1 MYRIDYTLIMFCS
14 LAYDMMKNQCFTPL
28 KLSLTGIVV
37 LIGLSGCQLIKLKPD
52 QLSSSLASKTN
63 HILTNHKLSL
73 ASQDLLKLVD
83 ETNTSCLNR
92 LENCIKKMHSNETLD
107 PEQIFSAASE
117 LYLARAFQADKE
129 AECKKD
135 LKQKNQLTQATHSNQ
150 CLEQQL
156 SDFDRSLRY
165 SYIYLFKTEHTPE
178 SRLFDLRQGQVRTFY
193 NVALSRLITTSYTRF
208 AFSQFPEKLTFG
220 QIQYQF
226 DFKHYPDLKQANID
240 KLQSSYNLH
249 FSGLDTINRQE
260 GLGSEFVVVK
270 KRDEQTTNQPFILD
284 PENAYKNK
292 KNPNIRPARYLSVSA
307 IVSPLQQN
315 GSIDEILDQKMPM
328 SVQLYDPYQYKNVK
342 LNNKTYTLTSNYSVP
357 YGLWLAENKLGQSGY
372 WSLLNRDENLRM
384 PHLFMLEP
392 YQPNKKII
400 VMIHGLASSPE
411 TWVSLTNNIMG
422 DQKLRDNY
430 QVWQVFYSTNMPII
444 ESRFQ
449 IYTLLNQ
456 AFSELQPN
464 TVSATDAVLIGHSM
478 GGIISR
484 LLVSDAD
491 ISAKAIPLMNYE
503 QSIQLQRNPVIRER
517 FIFKHL
523 KPISEAIFVAAPH
536 HGTEYADRWFTNAAK
551 KLVVLPLNFLNNV
564 DLKMPHQ
571 NSSIGLIRSGPDD
584 LSEKSRFML
593 LTTNIMPT
601 ASVPFHSIIGNKTQY
616 NQGPKRSDGIVP
628 YSSSHLDGA
637 VSETVI
643 KGGHS
648 IHEIPEA
655 ILELRRIL
663 RAHLQK

>member
-1 MYRIDYTLIMFCS
+1 
-14 LAYDMMKNQCFTPL
+14 MKNQRFIPL
-28 KLSLTGIVV
+28 KLSLAGIIV
-37 LIGLSGCQLIKLKPD
+37 LTGLSGCQLIKLQPD
-52 QLSSSLASKTN
+52 RLSSSLTNKTN

-73 ASQDLLKLVD
+73 ASQNLLKLVN
-83 ETNTSCLNR
+83 ETDKSCLSH
-92 LENCIKKMHSNETLD
+92 LENCIAKMRSNETLD
-107 PEQIFSAASE
+107 PEQVFSTASE
-117 LYLARAFQADKE
+117 LYLARAFQADKKS
-129 AECKKD
+129 ECKKD
-135 LKQKNQLTQATHSNQ
+135 LTQHLQLTTATPSNQ
-150 CLEQQL
+150 CLEQQM
-156 SDFDRSLRY
+156 SDFDHSLRY
-165 SYIYLFKTEHTPE
+165 SYVYLFKTQQPPE

-193 NVALSRLITTSYTRF
+193 NVTLSRLITTSYTRF
-208 AFSQFPEKLTFG
+208 AFTQFPEKLNFG

-226 DFKHYPDLKQANID
+226 DFKNYPDLQHADID

-260 GLGSEFVVVK
+260 GLGSEFVLVK
-270 KRDEQTTNQPFILD
+270 KQDKQTSNQPFLLD
-284 PENAYKNK
+284 PENFYKNQ
-292 KNPNIRPARYLSVSA
+292 KNPNIQPARYLSVSA
-307 IVSPLQQN
+307 IVSPAQPN

-328 SVQLYDPYQYKNVK
+328 SVQLYDPYQYKNAE

-372 WSLLNRDENLRM
+372 WSLLNREENLRM
-384 PHLFMLEP
+384 PHLFMIEP

-456 AFSELQPN
+456 AFAQVTPN
-464 TVSATDAVLIGHSM
+464 TASAKDAVLIGHSM

-491 ISAKAIPLMNYE
+491 ISAQAIPLMNYE
-503 QSIQLQRNPVIRER
+503 QSIQLQRNPIIRER
-517 FIFKHL
+517 FIFKPL
-523 KPISEAIFVAAPH
+523 KPISEAIFISAPH
-536 HGTEYADRWFTNAAK
+536 HGTEYADRWFTNMAK
-551 KLVVLPLNFLNNV
+551 KLVVLPLTFLNNV
-564 DLKMPHQ
+564 DLKIPHQ
-571 NSSIGLIRSGPDD
+571 NSSAGLIRSGPDD
-584 LSEKSRFML
+584 LSEKSRFMM
-593 LTTNIMPT
+593 LTTHIMPMP
-601 ASVPFHSIIGNKTQY
+601 SVPFHSIIGNKTRY
-616 NQGPKRSDGIVP
+616 TDGPKRSDGIVP
-628 YSSSHLDGA
+628 YNSSHLDGA

-648 IHEIPEA
+648 IHETPEA

-663 RAHLQK
+663 RAHLQN